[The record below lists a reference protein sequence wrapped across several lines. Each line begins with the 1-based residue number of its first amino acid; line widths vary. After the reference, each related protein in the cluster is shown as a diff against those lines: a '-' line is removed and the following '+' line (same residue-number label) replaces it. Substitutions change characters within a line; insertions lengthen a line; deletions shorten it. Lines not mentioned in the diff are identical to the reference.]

1 MSLEGKVALV
11 TGAAQGIGRACAE
24 ALART
29 GADLALL
36 DLHDAAETAARVT
49 ALGRRV
55 VTAAGDVAS
64 VQDVRRA
71 VEDFRRALGPI
82 LCLVNNAGIVDN
94 IAPLARM
101 APEAWQR
108 EVAVNLTGAFLV
120 TQAVLAD
127 MLAHGWGRIVT
138 ISSVAAR
145 GGLFNQAAYAASKS
159 GLIGLTHTTALE
171 CARHG
176 VTANV
181 VLPGMI
187 ATPKVTAM
195 PPAILEHVTTMTPAR
210 RLGRPEEV
218 AGLVAF
224 LCSEEAGFING
235 AEIDVDGGGRLNPL
249 VLGSQKEI
257 QRPAG

>member
-1 MSLEGKVALV
+1 MTLEGKVALV
-11 TGAAQGIGRACAE
+11 TGAARGIGRACAE
-24 ALART
+24 ALARA

-36 DLHDAAETAARVT
+36 DLHDPAETAEHVT
-49 ALGRRV
+49 GMGRRAV
-55 VTAAGDVAS
+55 AATGDIANVE
-64 VQDVRRA
+64 DVRRA
-71 VEDFRRALGPI
+71 VQSFRRALGPI

-94 IAPLARM
+94 IAPVARM
-101 APEAWQR
+101 TPEAWQR

-120 TQAVLAD
+120 TQAALPD
-127 MLAHGWGRIVT
+127 MLAHRWGRIVT

-145 GGLFNQAAYAASKS
+145 GGLFHQAAYAASKS
-159 GLIGLTHTTALE
+159 GLLGLTHTTALE

-176 VTANV
+176 VTANA

-195 PPAILEHVTTMTPAR
+195 PPPILEHVTAMTPAR

-218 AGLVAF
+218 GALVAF

-235 AEIDVDGGGRLNPL
+235 AEIDIDGGGRLNPL
-249 VLGSQKEI
+249 VLGSQKDI
-257 QRPAG
+257 RPG

>member
-1 MSLEGKVALV
+1 MTLEGKVALV
-11 TGAAQGIGRACAE
+11 TGAARGIGRACAE
-24 ALART
+24 ALARA

-36 DLHDAAETAARVT
+36 DLHDPAETAERVT
-49 ALGRRV
+49 GMGRRA
-55 VTAAGDVAS
+55 VTATGDVAN
-64 VQDVRRA
+64 VEDVRRA
-71 VEDFRRALGPI
+71 VEGFRRALGPV

-94 IAPLARM
+94 IAPVARM
-101 APEAWQR
+101 TPEAWQR

-120 TQAVLAD
+120 TQAALPD
-127 MLAHGWGRIVT
+127 MLGHRWGRIVT

-145 GGLFNQAAYAASKS
+145 GGLFHQAAYAASKS
-159 GLIGLTHTTALE
+159 GLLGLTHTTALE

-176 VTANV
+176 VTANA

-195 PPAILEHVTTMTPAR
+195 PPAILEHVAAMTPAR

-218 AGLVAF
+218 GALVAF

-235 AEIDVDGGGRLNPL
+235 AEIDIDGGGRLNPL

-257 QRPAG
+257 RPG